1 MENFTIRNLTRSEMQ
16 LAISWA
22 DREGWNPGIHDEEC
36 FYSADQ
42 NGFFAGL
49 LGNKIVSIIS
59 AVKYDNNYGFVGFY
73 IVEPE
78 YRGKGYGI
86 AIWKKAMEYLE
97 GYIIGLDGVP
107 EQVKNYKKSGFEYA
121 HRNISFKGNSKKIKT
136 IDNKVKELSF
146 DDFKMIREYDL
157 QFMPD
162 SRDDFLRCWLSHG
175 DSCKVGI
182 VENDYLKAFGKI
194 RKCNEGYKIGPLFA
208 DDSIKAKSVF
218 LELQN
223 KIPEGSSF
231 TIDIPESNEDSLKM
245 AKDFEMEYFFETARM
260 YKGEIPNLPL
270 NKIFGI
276 TTYEVG

>member
-1 MENFTIRNLTRSEMQ
+1 MDNFSIRKLSRLEMKT
-16 LAISWA
+16 AISWA

-36 FYSADQ
+36 FYRADP

-49 LGNKIVSIIS
+49 YGDKIVSIIS

-73 IVEPE
+73 IVDPD
-78 YRGKGYGI
+78 YRGRGYGL
-86 AIWKKAMEYLE
+86 AVWEKALEYLE

-107 EQVKNYKKSGFEYA
+107 EQVENYKKSGFLYA
-121 HRNISFKGNSKKIKT
+121 HRNITYKGVSKKAKT
-136 IDNKVKELSF
+136 EDNRVVELNIN
-146 DDFKMIREYDL
+146 DFQMIRDFDL

-162 SRDDFLRCWLSHG
+162 SRDAFFNCWLSQN
-175 DSCKVGI
+175 DSWILGV
-182 VENDYLKAFGKI
+182 VEDDSMKAYGKI

-208 DDSIKAKSVF
+208 EDILKAKSVF

-231 TIDIPESNEDSLKM
+231 TIDIPESNRASLKM

-260 YKGEIPNLPL
+260 YKGEIPDLPL

-276 TTYEVG
+276 TTYELG

>member
-1 MENFTIRNLTRSEMQ
+1 MKNFSIRKLTRKEMK

-36 FYSADQ
+36 FYSADP

-49 LGNKIVSIIS
+49 LGDKIVSIIS
-59 AVKYDNNYGFVGFY
+59 AVKYDNDYGFIGFY

-86 AIWKKAMEYLE
+86 AIWKKAMDYLE

-107 EQVKNYKKSGFEYA
+107 EQVENYKKSGFEYA
-121 HRNISFKGNSKKIKT
+121 HRNITYKGNSKKSKT
-136 IDNKVKELSF
+136 INNKVKELTV

-162 SRDDFLRCWLSHG
+162 SRDVFLRCWLSHD
-175 DSCKVGI
+175 DSWKVGI
-182 VENDYLKAFGKI
+182 VENGKLKAFGKI
-194 RKCNEGYKIGPLFA
+194 RKCNEGYKIGPMFA
-208 DDSIKAKSVF
+208 EDSIKAKSIF

-231 TIDIPESNEDSLKM
+231 TIDIPETNNASLNI
-245 AKDFEMEYFFETARM
+245 AKEFKMEYFFETVRM
-260 YKGEIPNLPL
+260 YKGEIPDLPL
-270 NKIFGI
+270 DKIFGI